1 VASNVL
7 RELGLEGADVA
18 QQVSETSQMAMDKL
32 ANLLQ
37 NASYLQSEQ
46 MRSQLTEDVYRREL
60 ERLQEEFKKSLSNIS
75 NQSDALL
82 KALGKANT
90 ATNKEDLRKAL
101 IELSGG
107 KEYQFTESDFDA
119 MLRGEKTIEI

>member
-1 VASNVL
+1 
-7 RELGLEGADVA
+7 
-18 QQVSETSQMAMDKL
+18 
-32 ANLLQ
+32 
-37 NASYLQSEQ
+37 
-46 MRSQLTEDVYRREL
+46 MRLQLTEDVYRREL
-60 ERLQEEFKKSLSNIS
+60 ERLQEELKKSLSNIS